1 MPATLEASARWE
13 QVQERAAA
21 IRKETAR
28 VIVGQEEIVEQ
39 LLTSLLCKGHCLLV
53 GVPGLAMRPL
63 KSRLTF
69 DVNAMILKDRPPSA
83 LGTAF
88 LKALA
93 RTIDALSRPT

>member
-53 GVPGLAMRPL
+53 GVPGLAKTLLVPRWGGY
-63 KSRLTF
+63 S
-69 DVNAMILKDRPPSA
+69 
-83 LGTAF
+83 G
-88 LKALA
+88 
-93 RTIDALSRPT
+93 